1 MRTAPWP
8 AQYNGR
14 LLRNDFIERWHGH
27 ETELLSDVPEAAAAY
42 RAAVEQGDF
51 GVANM
56 IVGESVGLIQDVR
69 PARAVVEEMVEQA
82 EAVLDRHAAR
92 TVAGR

>member
-1 MRTAPWP
+1 
-8 AQYNGR
+8 
-14 LLRNDFIERWHGH
+14 
-27 ETELLSDVPEAAAAY
+27 LSDVPEAAAAY

-69 PARAVVEEMVEQA
+69 PARTVVEDMVEQA
-82 EAVLDRHAAR
+82 EAVLDRHARR
-92 TVAGR
+92 TFAGR